1 MEEQTNQAPQG
12 QTNPS
17 EGGSLKKILVI
28 VGILIVII
36 IIAVMIFSKGDEVV
50 EPKVEGVAVE
60 NTAEEVVPEEILPD
74 EVAAPP
80 QINLSSL
87 AVTSADNVKG
97 DENAP
102 LTIVLY
108 DDFEC
113 PFCGAFEGTNQEVMD
128 MLQQRSPGWEAV
140 MPNLTKDYI
149 DTGKVKLVY
158 RHFPLSFHQNALP
171 AAEATE
177 CAGAQDKFWEMHDAI
192 FAVNGE
198 ELSLEKF
205 AQMAEDLDLDMD
217 KYNSCMDNHE
227 TVGKIQADMQSA
239 QAVGVNGTPGVYI
252 GDQLVSGAVPYSDFK
267 QIVDEKLK

>member
-1 MEEQTNQAPQG
+1 MEEETSQVQQG
-12 QTNPS
+12 QTNPPEA

-28 VGILIVII
+28 AAVVIVII
-36 IIAVMIFSKGDEVV
+36 IIGAVIFSKGDETA
-50 EPKVEGVAVE
+50 EPQVEGVAVE
-60 NTAEEVVPEEILPD
+60 KQEEAVPE
-74 EVAAPP
+74 
-80 QINLSSL
+80 QIPEATQAEQQVDLSSL
-87 AVTSADNVKG
+87 AVTAEDNVKG
-97 DENAP
+97 DANAP

-140 MPNLTKDYI
+140 MPNLIRDYI

-177 CAGAQDKFWEMHDAI
+177 CAGAQDKFWEMHDGI
-192 FAVNGE
+192 FAINGE
-198 ELSLEKF
+198 DLTLEKF
-205 AQMAEDLDLDMD
+205 AQMAKDLNLDMD
-217 KYNSCMDNHE
+217 KYNTCMDNHE

-252 GDQLVSGAVPYSDFK
+252 GDELVSGAVPYSDFK
-267 QIVDEKLK
+267 AIVEAKLK